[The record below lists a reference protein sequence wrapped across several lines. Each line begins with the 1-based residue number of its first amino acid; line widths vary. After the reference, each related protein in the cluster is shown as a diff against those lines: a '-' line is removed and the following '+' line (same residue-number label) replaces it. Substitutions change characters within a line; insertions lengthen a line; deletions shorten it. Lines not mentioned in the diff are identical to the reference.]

1 MTEQPTFHTSHVAF
15 QLFLNSLQGYLQR
28 NNILI
33 SVTAM
38 QLAILITELPQV
50 SVELNPTWH
59 YFKDNLHS
67 QSQWPVQN
75 SLLDQSSG
83 WY

>member
-1 MTEQPTFHTSHVAF
+1 MFRGAVFFRSRCIVLLAQVSKSYDMTEQPTFHTSHVAF

-50 SVELNPTWH
+50 SVELNPT
-59 YFKDNLHS
+59 
-67 QSQWPVQN
+67 
-75 SLLDQSSG
+75 
-83 WY
+83 